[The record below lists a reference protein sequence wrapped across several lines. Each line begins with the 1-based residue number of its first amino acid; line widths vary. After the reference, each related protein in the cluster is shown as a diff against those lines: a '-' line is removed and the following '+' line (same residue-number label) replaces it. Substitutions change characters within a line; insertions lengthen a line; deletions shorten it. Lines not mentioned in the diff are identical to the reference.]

1 MFKIIKKGNGNFWH
15 NFNNGSKEVNLSN
28 WEIVLD
34 SINQTVSLQMLNG
47 ANVPINSVDI
57 ADVVVIDETD
67 ISLEETFGSVSA
79 LRTRLIELNYT
90 PYIVLNGF
98 VPEAPIDGLTYG
110 RKDAAWVEVSDGGGG
125 IPDAPNNANA
135 YVRSA
140 LSWVVWYTK
149 TAVDA
154 LLGNKVDANAP
165 ITGTVKTKI
174 TYDSKGLVIAGA
186 DALTSDIAD
195 SPNRRY
201 VTDAQLTIIGNTSGT
216 NTGDQD
222 LSALEPKTVQT
233 TGSVI
238 SFSTQQIYNSIASP
252 TSENISQSLTGA
264 RIGVVQ
270 KFYSNKATEPT
281 YPAGWVKLSGTYTN
295 SVTNIIY
302 AEWCEGS
309 RVEYWIVKA

>member
-1 MFKIIKKGNGNFWH
+1 M
-15 NFNNGSKEVNLSN
+15 SN

-67 ISLEETFGSVSA
+67 VSLEETFGSVSV

-90 PYIVLNGF
+90 PYIILNGF

-110 RKDAAWVEVSDGGGG
+110 RKDAGWVEVSGGGSVG
-125 IPDAPNNANA
+125 TLQQVTDNGNTITSGDYIALFEAGVVEITNQNTGTSTIISADEGVSIKTDAFQGKVKSDDLTSARVYQLPDANGTIALTSNIPTVDDTPTDGSSNAVSSNG
-135 YVRSA
+135 VF
-140 LSWVVWYTK
+140 
-149 TAVDA
+149 
-154 LLGNKVDANAP
+154 
-165 ITGTVKTKI
+165 
-174 TYDSKGLVIAGA
+174 
-186 DALTSDIAD
+186 DALTLKQDFATD
-195 SPNRRY
+195 SF
-201 VTDAQLTIIGNTSGT
+201 ASTITF
-216 NTGDQD
+216 DV
-222 LSALEPKTVQT
+222 PKVYN
-233 TGSVI
+233 
-238 SFSTQQIYNSIASP
+238 SFSSP
-252 TSENISQSLTGA
+252 SSSNISQSLTGA